1 MRTPL
6 LAAVAALG
14 LAAPAGAA
22 APALKV
28 FPPAVELRGQEDRQS
43 LVVQLVDAQGT
54 TKDVTASAKLTF
66 ADAAVAALA
75 GRTLSPKKD
84 GATTLLVEADGLR
97 AEVAV
102 KVTDAQ
108 KARAVSFRL
117 DVMPVFMKHGCN
129 NGSCHGAARGKD
141 GFRLSLF
148 GFDPA

>member
-102 KVTDAQ
+102 TVKFFSTPVDWRDCGLTLLTPATWKTSPMAIDSV
-108 KARAVSFRL
+108 AV
-117 DVMPVFMKHGCN
+117 PPK
-129 NGSCHGAARGKD
+129 
-141 GFRLSLF
+141 
-148 GFDPA
+148 P